1 MKQRPEKMLKKLK
14 KLKKLVLR
22 CPKSPISH
30 KWQQVLKLRRFKKL
44 MKPINSKRQLIPPK
58 IQKFTKTRK
67 WRETK
72 IMIITLPNKNMTLLM
87 LNRLRNQ
94 ST

>member
-1 MKQRPEKMLKKLK
+1 MKQRQKNKLR

-30 KWQQVLKLRRFKKL
+30 KWQQVLKLKRFKKL
-44 MKPINSKRQLIPPK
+44 MKPIKLKRQLIPPK

-72 IMIITLPNKNMTLLM
+72 IMIITLPNKNMKLLM